1 MMLKNRLARFFVRIP
16 TIETERL
23 ILRRILPKDCE
34 NMYDYSKRE
43 EVTRYL
49 LWIPHE
55 SREYTRRYI
64 DALQTQYRSGQ
75 FYDWALELKE
85 NGRMIGTCGFA
96 AIDEKNN
103 SAEVGYVLAPD
114 YWGFG
119 YAPEALR
126 EILRVGFETLGFNRI
141 EARYMTGNEKSRRVM
156 EKCGMKFEGIRRE
169 ALYVKDSYRSIG
181 YCSMLKDEFFSLYG
195 RHEVKNEPK
204 PHWYDAFVG
213 GVNKK

>member
-1 MMLKNRLARFFVRIP
+1 MMLKNKLARYFIRIP

-34 NMYDYSKRE
+34 DMYGYSKRE

-55 SREYTRRYI
+55 SREVTRRYI
-64 DALQTQYRSGQ
+64 DAVQSQYRSGQ

-85 NGRMIGTCGFA
+85 TGRMIGTCGFA

-103 SAEVGYVLAPD
+103 AAEVGYVLAPD
-114 YWGFG
+114 HWGCG
-119 YAPEALR
+119 YAAEALK
-126 EILRVGFETLGFNRI
+126 EVLRVGFETLGFNRI
-141 EARYMTGNEKSRRVM
+141 EARYMVGNERSRRVM
-156 EKCGMKFEGIRRE
+156 EKCGMRFEGVRRE

-181 YCSMLKDEFFSLYG
+181 YCSLLKDEFFSLFG
-195 RHEVKNEPK
+195 KREIARVQK
-204 PHWYDAFVG
+204 PHWYDALVG
-213 GVNKK
+213 GVKQN